1 MPKANGNCVIGAEV
15 KAKIEVLEENWRE
28 TKKTFARMFDELKEI
43 RELLSGRPTWTVLT
57 VVSLLSSLSVGLIV
71 TLFRVLS

>member
-1 MPKANGNCVIGAEV
+1 MANGKCVIGVDMQARV
-15 KAKIEVLEENWRE
+15 KILEANFAE
-28 TKKTFARMFDELKEI
+28 TKKTFGRIFTELKEI

-71 TLFRVLS
+71 TLFRVIG

>member
-1 MPKANGNCVIGAEV
+1 MTKTNGECIIGAEV